1 MFLQR
6 KINRAMKLQQ
16 EQREASRQEPLP
28 EDKDELK
35 LGFKDRLAMYFS
47 AMLVIMP
54 VAIIV
59 LLALCFGCY
68 FLFFH

>member
-6 KINRAMKLQQ
+6 KINRAMKYQK
-16 EQREASRQEPLP
+16 EQKEASEQQPLP
-28 EDKDELK
+28 QDKDELHLEK
-35 LGFKDRLAMYFS
+35 KDRLAMYLS

-54 VAIIV
+54 VAIVV
-59 LLALCFGCY
+59 LLVLSFGCY